1 MKSMTGF
8 GKSAYR
14 DDKVSVDVEIKT
26 VNHRYA
32 DYYIKMPK
40 ILNVLEGRIRKTIG
54 ATVARGHIELFIK
67 YKDLAGEHKGV
78 VLNEALAREYLKVL
92 GTLKRMDTL
101 ISDDIPIDIFTRF
114 PDVIDTEEMPAN
126 EDALWAKVKPVL
138 EEALKNLDE
147 SRFADGTAMQADIFA
162 RCETVSDL
170 TERIAKRA
178 PAVFLEKREA
188 LRQTVADYVKD
199 AGVDDGMILN
209 EVAVMADKLDISEE
223 LTRLKSHT
231 DRLKTMLSADGP
243 IGRKMDFLVQEMN
256 REINTIGSKCNDA
269 DIANLAVDVKAEIE
283 KIREQIQNI
292 E

>member
-1 MKSMTGF
+1 
-8 GKSAYR
+8 
-14 DDKVSVDVEIKT
+14 
-26 VNHRYA
+26 
-32 DYYIKMPK
+32 
-40 ILNVLEGRIRKTIG
+40 
-54 ATVARGHIELFIK
+54 
-67 YKDLAGEHKGV
+67 
-78 VLNEALAREYLKVL
+78 
-92 GTLKRMDTL
+92 
-101 ISDDIPIDIFTRF
+101 
-114 PDVIDTEEMPAN
+114 MPAN

-147 SRFADGTAMQADIFA
+147 SRFADGMAMQADIGA
-162 RCETVSDL
+162 RCETVEDL
-170 TERIAKRA
+170 TGRIAKRA
-178 PAVFLEKREA
+178 PEVFLEKREA

-231 DRLKTMLSADGP
+231 DRLKTMLSAAGP